1 MTLGLVGI
9 FIISLVI
16 CLGLTP
22 LARLIGVR
30 LGVMDMPGE
39 LSIHSSPTPR
49 TGGLA
54 MFVAFAVSIFLARPL
69 FAHALDA
76 QETVKLFAVMGG
88 AALIC
93 GVGLLGDMG
102 KVPSRVEYALQFL
115 PAALVSTFGIQVRF
129 IPVAIVAV
137 PLTLFYLVGGA
148 CAVNLLDGMDGL
160 AAGVTVIAALF
171 FGLAGLMLGNQL
183 VVVLSVA
190 LMGSALGFLY
200 HNFCPARIFMG
211 DVGSLFL
218 GFVLATMAI
227 LLTSQPYDFKGL
239 VVPVLIL
246 GVPVFDTFLAITRRL
261 ANHRR
266 IISGDRDHLYD
277 LLNAAGLSMRK
288 TIVIMYGLALI
299 LGATALL
306 TLRLTTWMT
315 LLIVGLEG
323 LVLLALAFRLG
334 SFIPKASHRGRGFG
348 EALFTSPLP
357 ARSLAC
363 QSPPTKGT
371 DD

>member
-1 MTLGLVGI
+1 M
-9 FIISLVI
+9 
-16 CLGLTP
+16 
-22 LARLIGVR
+22 ARLLGQR

-39 LSIHSSPTPR
+39 LSIHSRPTPR

-54 MFVAFAVSIFLARPL
+54 MFAAFVASIFLARPL
-69 FAHALDA
+69 FAHVLDA
-76 QETVKLFAVMGG
+76 QETVKLFAVMGA

-115 PAALVSTFGIQVRF
+115 PAALVIAFGIQVRF

-171 FGLAGLMLGNQL
+171 FGLAGLVVGNQL

-200 HNFCPARIFMG
+200 HNFYPARIFMG

-218 GFVLATMAI
+218 GFTVATMAV
-227 LLTSQPYDFKGL
+227 LLTSVPYDLKAF
-239 VVPVLIL
+239 VVPVMIL
-246 GVPVFDTFLAITRRL
+246 GVPVFDTFLAIFRRL
-261 ANHRR
+261 TNNKG
-266 IISGDRDHLYD
+266 IISGDRGHLYD
-277 LLNAAGLSMRK
+277 LLHERGLSIRK
-288 TIVIMYGLALI
+288 TVLVMYGLALT

-306 TLRLTTWMT
+306 TTRMTTAMT
-315 LLIVGLEG
+315 LLIVGLEA
-323 LVLLALAFRLG
+323 LALLALAFRLG
-334 SFIPKASHRGRGFG
+334 SFTPRPSHRGRGFG
-348 EALFTSPLP
+348 ETLSTSPLP

-371 DD
+371 ED